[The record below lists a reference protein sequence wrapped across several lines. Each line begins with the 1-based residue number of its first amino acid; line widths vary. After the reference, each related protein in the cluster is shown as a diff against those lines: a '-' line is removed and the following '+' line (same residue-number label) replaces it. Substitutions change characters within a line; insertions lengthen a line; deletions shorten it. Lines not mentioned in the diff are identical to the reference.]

1 MIKFTFFNIKAI
13 VRKKLFIIPMILIF
27 ASVVGIYAGNTRA
40 ANNSNLAKFAQSDY
54 TYNQKQA
61 KMDSNFVDD
70 FISARMEHEKATID
84 AFNNKDW
91 SKAAQN
97 SIFTTNQD
105 ISSLE
110 KTGGRDD
117 QIANLKSQKLVL
129 AYVEKHNVYPEIPA
143 FGVTGFNF
151 LFDSLT
157 IYFPWFWFSVIV
169 FIIIPIFTW
178 KFQNGKNIDNIIPK
192 NNVLL
197 DFDRLITAGIVVV
210 SSYFIL
216 ILFAFGIASLFH
228 GMGDSNFPIII
239 QKENF
244 GATQPIG
251 QLLVKTIILQTLSL
265 LAAIVLGQ
273 FISNLTQSDMLAAF
287 LTVGLLLIQIIAPFI
302 FSFMNSFIQL
312 IPGVYTNAPKILTG
326 SLIQVTKNTNLT
338 FSNGIII
345 LLSTIIVVTLMNI
358 SYNRIT
364 FLKTRG

>member
-129 AYVEKHNVYPEIPA
+129 AYVEKHNVYPEI
-143 FGVTGFNF
+143 
-151 LFDSLT
+151 
-157 IYFPWFWFSVIV
+157 
-169 FIIIPIFTW
+169 
-178 KFQNGKNIDNIIPK
+178 
-192 NNVLL
+192 L

-273 FISNLTQSDMLAAF
+273 FISNLTKSDMLAAF